1 LIVELGSEDLSND
14 CGGCRL
20 IPRTDFLLA
29 RQFLITFI
37 KERRTIMAF
46 RDLFLPKIAHSNPE
60 VRIKA
65 VKGEKDKALLQ
76 RVIEN
81 DQDPEVVK
89 TAKKRIEELTA

>member
-1 LIVELGSEDLSND
+1 MVHEKTSWQ
-14 CGGCRL
+14 
-20 IPRTDFLLA
+20 FLL
-29 RQFLITFI
+29 TFI
-37 KERRTIMAF
+37 KERRSTMAF

-60 VRIKA
+60 VRKKA
-65 VKGEKDKALLQ
+65 VKDEKDKALLQ

>member
-1 LIVELGSEDLSND
+1 
-14 CGGCRL
+14 
-20 IPRTDFLLA
+20 
-29 RQFLITFI
+29 
-37 KERRTIMAF
+37 MAF

-65 VKGEKDKALLQ
+65 VKGEKDKTLLQ

-89 TAKKRIEELTA
+89 TAQKRIEELTA

>member
-1 LIVELGSEDLSND
+1 
-14 CGGCRL
+14 
-20 IPRTDFLLA
+20 
-29 RQFLITFI
+29 
-37 KERRTIMAF
+37 MAF

-60 VRIKA
+60 VRKKA
-65 VKGEKDKALLQ
+65 VKDEKDKALLQ